1 MIGREHD
8 GPSPVAIV
16 TGAGRGLG
24 AETARRL
31 ALDGFRVALTDLSA
45 EGCSSTASTICK
57 ESGRSQDDVID
68 LPLDVTDR
76 DAVFRTIREIG
87 DHFGGLDALINNAG
101 IITRGPAETFD
112 PTAWQRHLEVHLGG
126 AMHCSQA
133 AFPRLRASSRA
144 AIVNMASAG
153 STFGLPGRLAY
164 TTAKTGIVGLT
175 RALAVEWGPFGIT
188 VNSVA
193 PGYVT
198 AGMSQSGL
206 DSGAIDEQML
216 LGRIPLE
223 RLGSASD
230 VAFAIAF
237 LTSERARYVTGTMLN
252 VDGGMAIDGT
262 VGSREEFPSEV

>member
-1 MIGREHD
+1 MSDAGAHA
-8 GPSPVAIV
+8 GPAAII

-31 ALDGFRVALTDLSA
+31 ALDGFRVALTDLSID
-45 EGCSSTASTICK
+45 GCTAVAAAVRQ
-57 ESGRSQDDVID
+57 ESGQSDDEIIVAS
-68 LPLDVTDR
+68 LDVSDR
-76 DAVFRTIREIG
+76 EAVFRTIGEIG
-87 DHFGGLDALINNAG
+87 AHFGGLDTLVNNAG
-101 IITRGPAETFD
+101 IISRGPAETFD
-112 PTAWQRHLEVHLGG
+112 PYAWQRQLDVHLGG

-133 AFPRLRASSRA
+133 AFPLLRASSRA

-175 RALAVEWGPFGIT
+175 RVLAVEWGPFGIT

-206 DSGAIDEQML
+206 DSGALDERL
-216 LGRIPLE
+216 LLERIPLK

-230 VAFAIAF
+230 VAYAIAF
-237 LTSERARYVTGTMLN
+237 LVSERARYVTGTMLK

-262 VGSREEFPSEV
+262 VGSREEFPTEV